1 MTSRRGF
8 SLALLAA
15 PAAAQSNTATS
26 EYLWEFGYTAQHAID
41 LAKAFPA
48 AKFAWKPV
56 PGVRSVGEVFVHLG
70 AGNLMLLGKAAAPG
84 TWPDVKEIHDW
95 ETTKATRDQA
105 IELLVQSKAA
115 VEKAYS
121 GAGAA
126 DLAKK
131 VDFFGKPATANAIY
145 LRILAHTN
153 EHLGQMIA
161 YARMAG
167 ITPPWTKT
175 E

>member
-15 PAAAQSNTATS
+15 PAAAQSDSATS
-26 EYLWEFGYTAQHAID
+26 EYLGEFGYTAQHTID

-48 AKFAWKPV
+48 GKFGWRPA
-56 PGVRSVGEVFVHLG
+56 PGVRSTGEVFVHLA

-84 TWPDVKEIHDW
+84 SWPDVKEIQGW
-95 ETTKATRDQA
+95 EKTKAAKDQTVD
-105 IELLVQSKAA
+105 LLVRSKSA
-115 VEKAYS
+115 VEKAYAES
-121 GAGAA
+121 GAAG
-126 DLAKK
+126 LSTK

-161 YARMAG
+161 YARISG
-167 ITPPWTKT
+167 VTPPWSKS

>member
-15 PAAAQSNTATS
+15 PAAAQSDTATS

-48 AKFAWKPV
+48 GKFDWRPA
-56 PGVRSVGEVFVHLG
+56 PGVRSTGEAFVHLG

-84 TWPDVKEIHDW
+84 SWPDVKEIQGW
-95 ETTKATRDQA
+95 EKTKAAKDEA
-105 IELLVQSKAA
+105 VDLLARSKAA
-115 VEKAYS
+115 VEKAYAE
-121 GAGAA
+121 AGAA
-126 DLAKK
+126 GLSKK

-161 YARMAG
+161 YARMSG
-167 ITPPWTKT
+167 VTPPWS
-175 E
+175 